1 MRYWEPTLRL
11 DSHRRGKADKL
22 GGRPWGL
29 PESRWPTCTKCG
41 WELALIAQLEHHDDR
56 LDLGRA
62 GRVLFVFQCNRDPG
76 TCETW
81 DATSGANDAFVI
93 EPEESTASWTQAPTE
108 VMEEQEVIVSGWSE
122 SDDGIDEKHAA
133 AFYDD
138 TKRFALPEEIQR
150 LPVMTTRIGSVPS
163 LIQSADELPKDPW
176 RFVMQLDS
184 THSLS
189 DGTSIEGFNFGDAGI
204 GYVFVR
210 DREGKPPEV
219 RFLWQC
225 G

>member
-1 MRYWEPTLRL
+1 MRYWEPVLKL
-11 DSHRRGKADKL
+11 DSHRRGKGDKL

-29 PESRWPTCTKCG
+29 PESRWPTCSACG
-41 WELALIAQLEHHDDR
+41 WELTLIAQVAHHAER

-62 GRVLFVFQCNRDPG
+62 GRVLYVFHCNRDPG
-76 TCETW
+76 GCATW
-81 DATSGANDAFVI
+81 DATSGANAAFVI
-93 EPEESTASWTQAPTE
+93 EPEESTTAWAQAPRE
-108 VMEEQEVIVSGWSE
+108 VMEEQEVIIAGWTE
-122 SDDGIDEKHAA
+122 SDDGVEPGDVD

-138 TKRFALPEEIQR
+138 AKRAALSDEVLC
-150 LPVMTTRIGSVPS
+150 LPVMNTRVGSVPS
-163 LIQSADELPKDPW
+163 LIQSAEELPKAPW
-176 RFVMQLDS
+176 RFVMQIDS

-210 DREGKPPEV
+210 DREGQAPEG